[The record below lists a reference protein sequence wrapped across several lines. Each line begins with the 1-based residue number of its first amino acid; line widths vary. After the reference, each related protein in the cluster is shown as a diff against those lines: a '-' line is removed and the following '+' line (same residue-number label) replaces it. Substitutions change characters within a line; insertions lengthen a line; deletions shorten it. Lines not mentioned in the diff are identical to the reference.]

1 MNRLYFLMMLLL
13 AVINGVMAQDQQF
26 TQFYAVPGYIN
37 PAFAGA
43 SVQSRISAQYRN
55 QWAAIPG
62 GFSAFNLAYDQ
73 YLPNINSGM
82 GLFINYDKAGSGGL
96 KTTGVHYQY
105 AYEAR
110 IKRNWFFRPAL
121 QFGYVTR
128 SIDMEKLT
136 FYDQMVR
143 DNAEQSLEYGTIR
156 PSNYFDFGTGLLTY
170 SQKFWFGVAAFHNN
184 NPDQSFSETKR
195 APVMRKYG
203 AHGGV
208 RLRVKSNSLAK
219 LDNYVVIAANY
230 QSQQKF
236 DQLDLG
242 VYYELSP
249 VVLGLWY
256 RGLPIKSNGYNTV
269 NHDAVAVLFGFQAA
283 RYKIG
288 YSYDVTISKL
298 GISNSAGSHELSLVY
313 QWANKSNTRSKKIR
327 IMPCAKF

>member
-1 MNRLYFLMMLLL
+1 MKNNIHILLILL
-13 AVINGVMAQDQQF
+13 AIVSDVLGQDQQF
-26 TQFYAVPGYIN
+26 TQFYAVPCYIN

-55 QWAAIPG
+55 QWSAIPG

-73 YLPNINSGM
+73 FLPNINSGM

-128 SIDMEKLT
+128 SIDFDKLT

-143 DNAEQSLEYGTIR
+143 DNAEQSIEYGSIR
-156 PSNYFDFGTGLLTY
+156 PTNYFDFGTGLLTY
-170 SQKFWFGVAAFHNN
+170 SQKFWFGVSAFHNN
-184 NPDQSFSETKR
+184 NPDQSLYPKTK

-203 AHGGV
+203 AHGGI
-208 RLRVKSNSLAK
+208 RMRVKSNSLAK
-219 LDNYVVIAANY
+219 LDNYVVIAANF
-230 QSQQKF
+230 QSQHNF

-242 VYYELSP
+242 FYYELSP
-249 VVLGLWY
+249 VVLGVWY
-256 RGLPIKSNGYNTV
+256 RGLPLKSNGYGV
-269 NHDAVAVLFGFQAA
+269 ANHDAVAILFGFQAA
-283 RYKIG
+283 RYKLG
-288 YSYDVTISKL
+288 YSYDVTVSKL

>member
-1 MNRLYFLMMLLL
+1 MNKLYFLILMLL
-13 AVINGVMAQDQQF
+13 AFTNGVTAQDQQF

-82 GLFINYDKAGSGGL
+82 GLFINYDKAGTGGL
-96 KTTGVHYQY
+96 KSTGIHYQY

-121 QFGYVTR
+121 QFGYV
-128 SIDMEKLT
+128 SKAIDMDKLT

-143 DNAEQSLEYGTIR
+143 DNAEQSVEYGTMR

-184 NPDQSFSETKR
+184 NPDQSFSDAKR

-203 AHGGV
+203 AHGGIRV
-208 RLRVKSNSLAK
+208 RVKSNSLAK
-219 LDNYVVIAANY
+219 LDNYIVVAANF
-230 QSQQKF
+230 QSQQEF

-256 RGLPIKSNGYNTV
+256 RGLPIKRNGYNTV